1 MERNGSAVRGL
12 LFAIVLVAPVWALL
26 VWLFSRF

>member
-12 LFAIVLVAPVWALL
+12 LFAVLLVAPVWGVLI
-26 VWLFSRF
+26 WLCSR